1 MLSVTTRNIHDL
13 QNESI
18 DYGDLSPATAFR
30 TVGMP
35 KVTTVEERGRLVSK
49 VIFEVTSLEKM
60 NEGLRVDDFALENL
74 LANGYDLHRM
84 DVQDTSFDVIDE
96 TVKGAE
102 QLSKAHAKI
111 KKEAETIVVETFKN
125 E

>member
-13 QNESI
+13 QKESI
-18 DYGDLSPATAFR
+18 DYGDLSPATVFR

-35 KVTTVEERGRLVSK
+35 KVTTVVERGRLVSK
-49 VIFEVTSLEKM
+49 VVFEETPLEKM
-60 NEGLRVDDFALENL
+60 NEGLSVDDFALENL
-74 LANGYDLHRM
+74 LANGYDLHRL
-84 DVQDTSFDVIDE
+84 DVQDTSFDAIDE

-102 QLSKAHAKI
+102 QLSKAHVKI
-111 KKEAETIVVETFKN
+111 KKEAASAVVEPSKN

>member
-13 QNESI
+13 QKESI
-18 DYGDLSPATAFR
+18 DYGDLSLASAFR

-35 KVTTVEERGRLVSK
+35 KVVTVEDRGRLVSK
-49 VIFEVTSLEKM
+49 VVFEETPLEKM

-84 DVQDTSFDVIDE
+84 DVDTHSFEDIDE

-111 KKEAETIVVETFKN
+111 KKEAETVVVEPSKN